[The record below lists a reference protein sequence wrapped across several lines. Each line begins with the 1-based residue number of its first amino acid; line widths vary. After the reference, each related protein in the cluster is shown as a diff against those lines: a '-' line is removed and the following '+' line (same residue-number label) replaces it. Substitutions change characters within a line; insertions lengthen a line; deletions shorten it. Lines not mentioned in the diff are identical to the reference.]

1 MSTEDQRMLR
11 KDQILKLITDGVPK
25 HQIINKIKNNYD
37 FSESAARKLYNDV
50 IEENTYNEKERQHL
64 RSISLLRSEA
74 IYRKCMEGGKL
85 SVALRA
91 IDTMN
96 KTAGLYN
103 IEESKT
109 EESDYNISFE

>member
-11 KDQILKLITDGVPK
+11 KDQVLSLIADGTPK
-25 HQIINKIKNNYD
+25 HQIINKIKNDYD
-37 FSESAARKLYNDV
+37 LSESTARKLYNDV
-50 IEENTYNEKERQHL
+50 LEENSYNEKEREHL
-64 RSISLLRSEA
+64 RNISLLRSEA
-74 IYRKCMEGGKL
+74 IFRECMKEKKL

-103 IEESKT
+103 QEESKT